1 MELIEEI
8 TGYEA
13 IPDEMKVYPNWVVY
27 KKEIATDSANN
38 PKVNE
43 HGEPKYTKVPYD
55 PKTKRLASSTDKNT
69 WGDFHSALAVETEF
83 DGLGFMFSESP
94 FMGVDLD
101 DVREQIADYESGN
114 ENNIVGEFHNQ
125 LKTYMEVSPSGN
137 GIHFILKGTLPEGKR
152 KIGDVEMY
160 DKARYFTV
168 TGEQMGDY
176 DEINPNG
183 TEAVKS
189 LHFKYLGAENN
200 ISSNFNNFEAIPSY
214 GNGLNAEE
222 VLQALK
228 KSKDGDKWIELL
240 THGDWHKYGYHSRS
254 DAELAVVSKLGFFS
268 NYDKHVMDEIC
279 KSSIL
284 IDEKWERPSSPTKVY
299 TLAKVIANR
308 PKDGGYKA
316 KNDFNLKIKDKTT
329 DMKQLKH
336 NAQPPTLEDFDK
348 KNAHVLPDKN
358 GVLWYL
364 HEFASERE
372 PEVRLVKKYYN
383 YENMANIVTDMI
395 YNEFSEVVE
404 YSNEGSHEMVDDPY
418 ISEMYSKISQL
429 YIDVPQKDLY
439 HIVNNLGRKD
449 SYHPIKQLIESVEWD
464 KQERIDV
471 FFIDYFGLSDT
482 SYHREATRK
491 WFIGAIT
498 RLYEPGVKFDMVPI
512 IRGAQGVGKTT
523 AIERLAFGLD
533 YYLSLNGEKV
543 SDKDTMQLL
552 RDSWLV
558 ELEELEF
565 LSNNTDGSIKKFFS
579 SRDDKYRE
587 PYGKSQR
594 NYKRH
599 SVFIGTVNNKSFLTD
614 KTGNRRYYPLV
625 IEDDSQGKYQVFSNL
640 TKDVVHQIWAE
651 ALTYYKDKEGLV
663 CSPETEN
670 AFDVIRGNVM
680 EEDVTEQT
688 LVDFLNLEL
697 PQEYYEATIEQKRLY
712 LNGSGNKNWH
722 IEPALRPDITTREIL
737 IECFGREI
745 DADFRGDKSAKRINS
760 IMENLPGWKK
770 TENLVRI
777 GVDGK
782 RKRPR
787 GFERS

>member
-13 IPDEMKVYPNWVVY
+13 IPDEMKTYPNWVVY

-69 WGDFHSALAVETEF
+69 WGTFDSALAVETEF

-101 DVREQIADYESGN
+101 DVREQIADFESGN

-137 GIHFILKGTLPEGKR
+137 GIHFILKGTLPDGKR

-183 TEAVKS
+183 TETVKS
-189 LHFKYLGAENN
+189 LHSKYLGAENN
-200 ISSNFNNFEAIPSY
+200 ISSNFNNLEAIPSY
-214 GNGLNAEE
+214 GNGLSADE
-222 VLQALK
+222 VIQALT
-228 KSKDGDKWIELL
+228 KDPRAGEFLGLIFTGDYRL
-240 THGDWHKYGYHSRS
+240 YGNYPSRS
-254 DAELAVVSKLGFFS
+254 EAELALVGKLGFYS
-268 NYDKHVMDEIC
+268 NYDKNVMDEIY
-279 KSSIL
+279 SSTQL
-284 IDEKWERPSSPTKVY
+284 CDSKWGRTKIY
-299 TLAKVIANR
+299 TLGRVIANR
-308 PKDGGYKA
+308 PKKGGYNPKNKA
-316 KNDFNLKIKDKTT
+316 ITT
-329 DMKQLKH
+329 FKEKKVYLYQLKQH
-336 NAQPPTLEDFDK
+336 AQPPRATDFK
-348 KNAHVLPDKN
+348 KVGKSVLPDGN

-364 HEFASERE
+364 KEYKSGGD
-372 PEVRLVKKYYN
+372 PEVLLVEKYYN
-383 YENMANIVTDMI
+383 YENMAKLVTDMV

-404 YSNEGSHEMVDDPY
+404 YKSGEKNELVDDAY
-418 ISEMYSKISQL
+418 ISEMYR
-429 YIDVPQKDLY
+429 DVSRIYKDIPQRDLF
-439 HIVNNLGRKD
+439 HIVNNIGREH
-449 SYHPIKQLIESVEWD
+449 SYHPIKQLIGSVEWD
-464 KQERIDV
+464 KQHRIDT
-471 FFIDYFGLSDT
+471 FFIDYFGLEDT
-482 SYHREATRK
+482 FYHREATRK
-491 WFIGAIT
+491 WFIGAIA
-498 RLYEPGVKFDMVPI
+498 RIYDPGVKFDMVPI

-523 AIERLAFGLD
+523 AIERLSFALD

-543 SDKDTMQLL
+543 NDKDTMQLL

-599 SVFIGTVNNKSFLTD
+599 SVFIGTVNNKSFLRD

-625 IEDDSQGKYQVFSNL
+625 INDNSQGKYEVFSDL
-640 TKDVVHQIWAE
+640 TKDIVHQIWAE
-651 ALTYYKDKEGLV
+651 GLTYYKAKESLI
-663 CSPETEN
+663 CSVETEN
-670 AFDVIRGNVM
+670 AFDVIRGNAM
-680 EEDVTEQT
+680 EEDVTEQA
-688 LVDFLNLEL
+688 LLEFLDLEI
-697 PQEYYEATIEQKRLY
+697 PQEYYEAPLEEKRLY
-712 LNGSGNKNWH
+712 LTGVGNRNWH
-722 IEPALRPDITTREIL
+722 QEPALRPDITTREIL
-737 IECFGREI
+737 TECFGREI
-745 DADFRGDKSAKRINS
+745 DADWRGDQSSKKISS
-760 IMENLPGWKK
+760 IMENLSDWAKS
-770 TENLVRI
+770 NNIIRI

-782 RKRPR
+782 TKTQR
-787 GFERS
+787 GFKRKE

>member
-1 MELIEEI
+1 MNQIEEI
-8 TGYEA
+8 TGYESV
-13 IPDEMKVYPNWVVY
+13 PSELTEYPNWIVW
-27 KKEIATDSANN
+27 KKEVVKNSDGSI
-38 PKVNE
+38 KVDEN
-43 HGEPKYTKVPYD
+43 GEVKYTKIPYN
-55 PKTKRLASSTDKNT
+55 PKTNLKASTNNSST
-69 WGDFHSALAVETEF
+69 WADFNIALAKEMEY
-83 DGLGFMFSESP
+83 DGLGFVFTNTP

-101 DVREQIADYESGN
+101 NISNEIAEFEAGN
-114 ENNIVGEFHNQ
+114 ENNIFGQFYNQ
-125 LKTYMEVSPSGN
+125 LKTYTEVSPSGN
-137 GIHFILKGTLPEGKR
+137 GVHLILKGKLPEGRKR
-152 KIGDVEMY
+152 KGNIEMY
-160 DKARYFTV
+160 ETARFFTV
-168 TGEQMGDY
+168 TGDQFGEYEEVND
-176 DEINPNG
+176 G
-183 TEAVKS
+183 TELIKP
-189 LHFKYLGAENN
+189 LHNKYLGNETQSKNDIPIPNPEGNSLTIEELTKKA
-200 ISSNFNNFEAIPSY
+200 SNAK
-214 GNGLNAEE
+214 NGDKFKALFFDGDTSQHNGDDSAAD
-222 VLQALK
+222 QALINIMWWWTNGDPDK
-228 KSKDGDKWIELL
+228 ADEWFRQSALMRDKWDELRGEHTYGLL
-240 THGDWHKYGYHSRS
+240 THMKAW
-254 DAELAVVSKLGFFS
+254 
-268 NYDKHVMDEIC
+268 
-279 KSSIL
+279 KSF
-284 IDEKWERPSSPTKVY
+284 K
-299 TLAKVIANR
+299 
-308 PKDGGYKA
+308 GGYKA
-316 KNDFNLKIKDKTT
+316 KDDFDFNIKGKSS
-329 DMKQLKH
+329 DMKQLKE
-336 NAQPPTLEDFDK
+336 NAQSPSIEEFEK
-348 KNAHVLPDKN
+348 REAHVLPDKN

-364 HEFASERE
+364 HEFASDRE
-372 PEVRLVKKYYN
+372 PEVRLVRKYYN
-383 YENMANIVTDMI
+383 YEKMASIVTDMF

-464 KQERIDV
+464 NQERV
-471 FFIDYFGLSDT
+471 ETFFIDYFGLNNT
-482 SYHREATRK
+482 PYHREATRK
-491 WFIGAIT
+491 WFIGAIA
-498 RLYEPGVKFDMVPI
+498 RIYDAGVKFDMVPI

-523 AIERLAFGLD
+523 AIERLAFELD

-625 IEDDSQGKYQVFSNL
+625 IDDNSQGKYQVFSDL
-640 TKDVVHQIWAE
+640 TKDIVHQIWAE

-745 DADFRGDKSAKRINS
+745 DADFRGDKSARKINS
-760 IMENLPGWKK
+760 IMENLAGWKK
-770 TENLVRI
+770 SENLVRI